1 VLAGV
6 TMLAVVA
13 SAVAVA
19 AGAGHPEPPPLALM
33 AGNGNGTGTERAAAP
48 ATPAAAATAAGG
60 LASADSRSFGY
71 PYGGWGLTFKVDGT
85 LPSLPDHAAA
95 WKVSAPALDR
105 AAVAR
110 MAGALGVSATPAQRD
125 GGWFADDGNWT
136 LAAFPGEDMWSIS
149 YYRSS
154 PGSPT
159 DGAARESAPGSASSS
174 APGSASS
181 SASSSAPGSASG
193 ASAGS
198 GIVSNGSGEGPVG
211 LALSRVDA
219 EGRVR
224 ALLDRMG
231 APAASW
237 RIETTETDIGVGWA
251 CAAPAVSSDELKKL
265 EAEKL
270 RQVNQG
276 NPGANSA
283 SPAVSPPDVVQPTPA
298 DKPVPGGDV
307 PQCPPP
313 PAPVKGFNV
322 AVFPVLDGHRVEWPV
337 WNLTL
342 RSDGRIENLYGSW
355 VTFQRGGDYKLRGVD
370 AALKELQSAPHLPAV
385 MTEHTTGDGLTVD
398 PAATGNGVS
407 GSAAGTKPVAAG
419 STVAAPSRLPL
430 QGGDA
435 VPTPAIA
442 TPATPVPAPGMATPA
457 IAPVCPPETMP
468 LPPEKAAS
476 SFVPS
481 CATPAPQ
488 AVTITGVE
496 LGLLQAPV
504 FEDGRAR
511 LDLVPA
517 YRFLGHF
524 DNGTPWETSV
534 IALHPDAIAPP
545 PNTPVAADLR
555 GTGIPTIGPAVPPT
569 PPAPDAVAGKPST
582 K

>member
-1 VLAGV
+1 MIEPEAVPPAPRRSRHRRVVLAGV

-13 SAVAVA
+13 SGVAVA
-19 AGAGHPEPPPLALM
+19 AGAGHPKPAPLALM

-48 ATPAAAATAAGG
+48 ATPAGTAADG
-60 LASADSRSFGY
+60 LASADSRSFAY

-105 AAVAR
+105 SAVAR
-110 MAGALGVSATPAQRD
+110 MAGALGVSATPTQRD

-159 DGAARESAPGSASSS
+159 DDATRESAPGSGPSS
-174 APGSASS
+174 APSSGPSSAPSSAPSSGPS
-181 SASSSAPGSASG
+181 SASGSATG

-211 LALSRVDA
+211 PALSRADA

-237 RIETTETDIGVGWA
+237 RIETTETDIGVSWA

-270 RQVNQG
+270 RQVNQA

-283 SPAVSPPDVVQPTPA
+283 SPAVSPPDVMQPTPA
-298 DKPVPGGDV
+298 EKPVPGGDV

-337 WNLTL
+337 WILTL
-342 RSDGRIENLYGSW
+342 RSDGRIENFYGSW
-355 VTFQRGGDYKLRGVD
+355 VTFQRGGDYKLRAVD
-370 AALKELQSAPHLPAV
+370 AALKELQSAPEVPAV
-385 MTEHTTGDGLTVD
+385 MAERTTGAGLTVD
-398 PAATGNGVS
+398 
-407 GSAAGTKPVAAG
+407 
-419 STVAAPSRLPL
+419 
-430 QGGDA
+430 
-435 VPTPAIA
+435 
-442 TPATPVPAPGMATPA
+442 
-457 IAPVCPPETMP
+457 
-468 LPPEKAAS
+468 
-476 SFVPS
+476 
-481 CATPAPQ
+481 
-488 AVTITGVE
+488 
-496 LGLLQAPV
+496 
-504 FEDGRAR
+504 
-511 LDLVPA
+511 
-517 YRFLGHF
+517 
-524 DNGTPWETSV
+524 
-534 IALHPDAIAPP
+534 
-545 PNTPVAADLR
+545 
-555 GTGIPTIGPAVPPT
+555 
-569 PPAPDAVAGKPST
+569 
-582 K
+582 